1 MELHQLR
8 YLLRVA
14 ELGSIKAA
22 ARDLHVVPS
31 AISRQ
36 LVLLEEELKTRLLN
50 RTATGVTLTESGIAM
65 CVQARLGL
73 RHVDSAVRAASDAR
87 LSGAV
92 SVGMAATSA
101 SLLATPFAVAMRER
115 YPGIR
120 LHLVEALAGHLK
132 GMLRERRL
140 DLAVLFQM
148 DVRSG
153 WSVIPILSE
162 TLFLVARRGFL
173 PYPDGSRIHLR
184 DLVSV
189 PLILTSP
196 LHGLRQLVDAA
207 FRRVDLEPLVAME
220 VDGLSTLMSIVRQG
234 GYATI
239 QPGAAV
245 VATGD
250 AELCAYPMGDALL
263 TRTNMVASVSDD
275 ELSPAGLAA
284 RKVLAELMRTMV
296 GDGQWPGATLHDQ

>member
-31 AISRQ
+31 AIS
-36 LVLLEEELKTRLLN
+36 
-50 RTATGVTLTESGIAM
+50 
-65 CVQARLGL
+65 
-73 RHVDSAVRAASDAR
+73 
-87 LSGAV
+87 
-92 SVGMAATSA
+92 
-101 SLLATPFAVAMRER
+101 R

-173 PYPDGSRIHLR
+173 PYPDGSSIHLR

-250 AELCAYPMGDALL
+250 AELCAYPRGRREK
-263 TRTNMVASVSDD
+263 TGWSWRS
-275 ELSPAGLAA
+275 AA
-284 RKVLAELMRTMV
+284 RNQCTCIVH
-296 GDGQWPGATLHDQ
+296 WW